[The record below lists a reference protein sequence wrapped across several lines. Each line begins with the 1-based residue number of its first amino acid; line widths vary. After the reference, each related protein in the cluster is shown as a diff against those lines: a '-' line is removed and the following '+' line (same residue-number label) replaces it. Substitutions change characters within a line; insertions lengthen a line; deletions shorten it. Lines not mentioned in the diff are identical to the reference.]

1 MWRQVHPYHD
11 YIWNVHL
18 TQIHGLWGHHQ
29 GYFALSSSY
38 NINRAWLC
46 TWLLGMCTG
55 ETNITLPRHVW
66 TCSFKPLLKRS
77 ESIYHYIIFLFEIMI
92 GRLTT
97 KLKTLYPSHHRKQ
110 NSYSSFCLLQQTWC
124 LVMSYPVWGTI
135 HTNIGCQ
142 GDSSATLDKL
152 MSPLCSYKRRVTCR
166 SRARCYES
174 RGYRS
179 SLIIEIW
186 REQ

>member
-11 YIWNVHL
+11 GYIWNVHL

-29 GYFALSSSY
+29 GYFALSSNY
-38 NINRAWLC
+38 NTNRAWLY

-77 ESIYHYIIFLFEIMI
+77 ESTYHYIIFLFEIMI

-97 KLKTLYPSHHRKQ
+97 KLKLKTLHPSHHRKQ
-110 NSYSSFCLLQQTWC
+110 NSYSLFCLLSSTN
-124 LVMSYPVWGTI
+124 VMSCNELPSVRHISYQHWLFAKETPVPFWT
-135 HTNIGCQ
+135 
-142 GDSSATLDKL
+142 SSCL
-152 MSPLCSYKRRVTCR
+152 P
-166 SRARCYES
+166 
-174 RGYRS
+174 
-179 SLIIEIW
+179 SLLL
-186 REQ
+186 

>member
-97 KLKTLYPSHHRKQ
+97 KLKTLSKSPSKTKFLFIVLPTSTNVVSCNELPSVRHD
-110 NSYSSFCLLQQTWC
+110 SYQHWLPRRLQCHSGQAH
-124 LVMSYPVWGTI
+124 V
-135 HTNIGCQ
+135 
-142 GDSSATLDKL
+142 
-152 MSPLCSYKRRVTCR
+152 SPL
-166 SRARCYES
+166 
-174 RGYRS
+174 
-179 SLIIEIW
+179 LL
-186 REQ
+186 